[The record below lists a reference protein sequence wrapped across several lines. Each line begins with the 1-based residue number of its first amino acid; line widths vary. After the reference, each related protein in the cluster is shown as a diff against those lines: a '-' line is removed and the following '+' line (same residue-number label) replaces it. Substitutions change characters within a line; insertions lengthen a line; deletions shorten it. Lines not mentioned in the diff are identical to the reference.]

1 MNVIIC
7 PEFYGVHGIA
17 RYVQS
22 YLAARSPQAPR
33 VCLIAADEEVRDLGL
48 RNVDFVHLPK
58 PPGRLGLIRWSLALR
73 KHLKAMAAAGQLTT
87 MNLHIPPLL
96 PGLFIPKLAPLVV
109 TAHTTYLGM
118 SGQFYQPRQFEGQ
131 WPWLSVAIKK
141 WFEQI
146 IFAKASLLLTLTEQ
160 GRQEL
165 LRYRQD
171 KRIELVPNGV
181 AADRFTPDPSVI
193 KDVDVLFA
201 GRIERRKGSR
211 PMVEVCKA
219 LVAARPDIRISIVGY
234 GDDMDYVT
242 EALSPLAPAVVLHG
256 KVPFADVLQH
266 YRRSKVY
273 ASTSYYEG
281 LPGTCLEAMAVG
293 LPAVVWDYLF
303 YEGVVQP
310 GETGYRIPPND
321 IAGFTST
328 VLAALD
334 DPATRNLMGKNGQA
348 VAVNGYNWMGIANK
362 LDGLMNTV
370 VRRG

>member
-22 YLAARSPQAPR
+22 YLAARPADAPR
-33 VCLIAADEEVRDLGL
+33 VCLIAADEEVRDLGYT
-48 RNVDFVHLPK
+48 NVDFVHLPK

-73 KHLKAMAAAGQLTT
+73 RQLRQMAAAGQVSV

-96 PGLFIPKLAPLVV
+96 PGLFIPSVAPLVV

-118 SGQFYQPRQFEGQ
+118 SGQFYEPRQFEGQ

-146 IFAKASLLLTLTEQ
+146 IFGKASLLLTLTEQ

-171 KRIELVPNGV
+171 KPIELVPNGV
-181 AADRFTPDPSVI
+181 AADRFTPDLSVQ

-211 PMVEVCKA
+211 PMVAVCKA
-219 LVAARPDIRISIVGY
+219 LVAAKPDIRISIVGY
-234 GDDMDYVT
+234 GDDMDFVT
-242 EALSPLAPAVVLHG
+242 AELAPLASAVTLHG
-256 KVPFADVLQH
+256 KVPFAEVLQH

-303 YEGVVQP
+303 YDGVVRP
-310 GETGYRIPPND
+310 KINGIKIAPNATAD
-321 IAGFTST
+321 FCRAVLGLIGDEDLSKKMGFAGVEIARRDY
-328 VLAALD
+328 AWA
-334 DPATRNLMGKNGQA
+334 
-348 VAVNGYNWMGIANK
+348 GIAASIDAI
-362 LDGLMNTV
+362 L
-370 VRRG
+370 RRV

>member
-22 YLAARSPQAPR
+22 YLAARPADAPR
-33 VCLIAADEEVRDLGL
+33 VCLIAADEEVRDMGFT
-48 RNVDFVHLPK
+48 NVDFVHLPK

-73 KHLKAMAAAGQLTT
+73 RELKRMAAAGQVTV

-96 PGLFIPKLAPLVV
+96 PGLFIPAVAPLVV

-118 SGQFYQPRQFEGQ
+118 SGQFYEPRQFEGQ
-131 WPWLSVAIKK
+131 WPWISVAIKK
-141 WFEQI
+141 WFEHI
-146 IFAKASLLLTLTEQ
+146 IFGKASLLLTLTEQ

-181 AADRFTPDPSVI
+181 AADRFTPDPSVV

-219 LVAARPDIRISIVGY
+219 LVAAKPDIRISIVGY
-234 GDDMDYVT
+234 GDDMDHVT
-242 EALSPLAPAVVLHG
+242 AELAPLAPAVTLHG
-256 KVPFADVLQH
+256 KVPFAEVLQH

-303 YEGVVQP
+303 YEHVVIQGKSGCRVP
-310 GETGYRIPPND
+310 PNNIQEFVLRVLDFVGAADACKAFGETGMQ
-321 IAGFTST
+321 IAQSKFNWRAI
-328 VLAALD
+328 AAS
-334 DPATRNLMGKNGQA
+334 
-348 VAVNGYNWMGIANK
+348 
-362 LDGLMNTV
+362 LDGLMSLADDS
-370 VRRG
+370 